1 MSGIKKLINYI
12 IIAVFVILPAGML
25 FSQLESTSVFDNVL
39 KKYSGVKSVSFS
51 FTSTEQPGL
60 KGKIKAKL
68 GNKYII
74 TSGDRTITCNGKSI
88 WNFTKKDN
96 KVVLSS
102 YEEAESDELSIEKV
116 FFNFLQQYKAVSV
129 AKNTSSSGPSA
140 YEITL
145 EPKNKPTKF
154 SSMSLSR
161 VIIKVDRKDY
171 TLLSITISDNGALQT
186 WSVKSIKLNQEIK
199 DEAFN
204 FEVPEGAS
212 VVDLR

>member
-1 MSGIKKLINYI
+1 MSGIKKFINYF
-12 IIAVFVILPAGML
+12 IIAIFVLIPAGML

-74 TSGDRTITCNGKSI
+74 TTGDRTITCNGKSI
-88 WNFTKKDN
+88 WNYTKKDN

-102 YEEAESDELSIEKV
+102 YEDAESDELSIEKV

-129 AKNTSSSGPSA
+129 ARNTSSSGPPA
-140 YEITL
+140 YEIVL

-199 DEAFN
+199 DESFN

>member
-1 MSGIKKLINYI
+1 MSGRIKLAFLLIVSVLLI
-12 IIAVFVILPAGML
+12 PAIGL
-25 FSQLESTSVFDNVL
+25 YSQIESSAVFDNVL

-74 TSGDRTITCNGKSI
+74 TTGDRTITCNGKSI

-129 AKNTSSSGPSA
+129 AKNTSSVGPPA
-140 YEITL
+140 YEIVL

-171 TLLSITISDNGALQT
+171 SLLSITISDNGALQT
-186 WSVKSIKLNQEIK
+186 WSVKSIKLNQEMK